1 MEPALNL
8 EYIIKRRPAMQEQIE
23 RTLDQYYDWN
33 RPEIRDL
40 QILEESPDL
49 GILCIRW
56 RQDEKTIT
64 VKSILQDTT
73 LLLTELR

>member
-1 MEPALNL
+1 ME
-8 EYIIKRRPAMQEQIE
+8 EQIE
-23 RTLDQYYDWN
+23 RTIDQYYDWN
-33 RPEIRDL
+33 RPYEIKDL

-56 RQDEKTIT
+56 KHRDKTIT

-73 LLLTELR
+73 LSLTVLK

>member
-1 MEPALNL
+1 ME
-8 EYIIKRRPAMQEQIE
+8 EQIE

-33 RPEIRDL
+33 RPEIKDL

-56 RQDEKTIT
+56 RHRDKTIT
-64 VKSILQDTT
+64 VKSILQDNT

>member
-1 MEPALNL
+1 ME
-8 EYIIKRRPAMQEQIE
+8 EQIE

-33 RPEIRDL
+33 RPEIKDL

-56 RQDEKTIT
+56 RHRDQTIT
-64 VKSILQDTT
+64 VKSIQHDSK
-73 LLLTELR
+73 LLLTLLK

>member
-1 MEPALNL
+1 ME
-8 EYIIKRRPAMQEQIE
+8 EQIE

-33 RPEIRDL
+33 RPEIKDL

-56 RQDEKTIT
+56 RHRDQTIT
-64 VKSILQDTT
+64 VKSIQQDNK
-73 LLLTELR
+73 LLLTLLK

>member
-1 MEPALNL
+1 ME
-8 EYIIKRRPAMQEQIE
+8 EQIE

-33 RPEIRDL
+33 RPEIKDL

-56 RQDEKTIT
+56 RVREKTIT
-64 VKSILQDTT
+64 VKSILQDNT